1 MAMNLDPWR
10 GVLGIFF
17 LIGILFLFSEKRRAI
32 RWKTV
37 GIALAIQSG
46 LALLVHRV
54 DFFREAFSWVSGFFV
69 VVLGFTK
76 AGSLFL
82 FGSLVERVDSF
93 GFIFVFQVLPNIVF
107 FAALSSLFYYL
118 GILQKIVWLFAWVM
132 RKGLQISGAESLS
145 ASANIFLGQTEAPLL
160 VRPYIMGMTRSE
172 LLALMVG
179 GMATIAGSVLA
190 AYVGFLGGGD
200 PAQQQV
206 FATHLLC
213 ASMMAAPAGILAA
226 KILVPETEV
235 VNQKLELNQEQTG
248 TNVLEAIANGTTDG
262 LRLAVN
268 VGAMLLVFTAMMA
281 MVNHV
286 LQFGIGEWTG
296 WNQRIALET
305 GGRQTALTMQYI
317 LGVVFAP
324 LAWLLGI
331 GSKDMVL
338 VGQLLG
344 EKVILN
350 EFFAYTTLT
359 QFKVSAALQD
369 PKSVV
374 IATYALCGFANFAS
388 IGIQIG
394 GIGALAPERRGML
407 SQLGLKALLG
417 GTIASL
423 LNATMAGLLLP

>member
-1 MAMNLDPWR
+1 MNLDHFR

-17 LIGILFLFSEKRRAI
+17 LIGILYLFSEKRKAI

-37 GIALAIQSG
+37 GIALALQAG
-46 LALLVHRV
+46 LAVMVHRV
-54 DFFREAFSWVSGFFV
+54 DWFREIFSWISSFFV

-118 GILQKIVWLFAWVM
+118 GLLQKIVWLFAWIM

-190 AYVGFLGGGD
+190 AYVGFLGGSD
-200 PAQQQV
+200 PEQQQL

-226 KILVPETEV
+226 KILVPETEA
-235 VNQKLELNQEQTG
+235 VNERLELK
-248 TNVLEAIANGTTDG
+248 LF
-262 LRLAVN
+262 R
-268 VGAMLLVFTAMMA
+268 
-281 MVNHV
+281 
-286 LQFGIGEWTG
+286 
-296 WNQRIALET
+296 
-305 GGRQTALTMQYI
+305 LTMRK
-317 LGVVFAP
+317 
-324 LAWLLGI
+324 
-331 GSKDMVL
+331 SL
-338 VGQLLG
+338 V
-344 EKVILN
+344 N
-350 EFFAYTTLT
+350 
-359 QFKVSAALQD
+359 
-369 PKSVV
+369 
-374 IATYALCGFANFAS
+374 C
-388 IGIQIG
+388 
-394 GIGALAPERRGML
+394 
-407 SQLGLKALLG
+407 
-417 GTIASL
+417 
-423 LNATMAGLLLP
+423 

>member
-1 MAMNLDPWR
+1 MADSYR
-10 GVLGIFF
+10 GVLGMIF
-17 LIGILFLFSEKRRAI
+17 LIGMLWLFSENRKAI

-37 GIALAIQSG
+37 GAALLLQVV
-46 LALLVHRV
+46 LALMVHKV
-54 DFFREAFSWVSGFFV
+54 AWFRQIFEWVSGFFV

-76 AGSLFL
+76 AGSVFL

-93 GFIFVFQVLPNIVF
+93 GFIFVFQVLPNIIF

-118 GILQKIVWLFAWVM
+118 GLLQKIVWVFAWVM
-132 RKGLQISGAESLS
+132 RRGLRLSGAESLS

-160 VRPYIMGMTRSE
+160 VRPYIEGMTRSE
-172 LLALMVG
+172 LLTLMIG

-190 AYVGFLGGGD
+190 AYVGFLGGSD
-200 PAQQQV
+200 PEQQQM

-226 KILVPETEV
+226 KMLIPETDQINE
-235 VNQKLELNQEQTG
+235 KLELNNEQSG
-248 TNVLEAIANGTTDG
+248 SNVLEAIANGTTDG
-262 LRLAVN
+262 LKLAVN
-268 VGAMLLVFTAMMA
+268 VGAMLLVFTALMA
-281 MVNHV
+281 MANYL

-296 WNQRIALET
+296 LNERIAAST
-305 GGRQTALTMQYI
+305 GGRQTALNMQYL
-317 LGVVFAP
+317 LGMAFAP

-331 GSKDMVL
+331 ASSDVML
-338 VGQLLG
+338 IGQLLG
-344 EKVILN
+344 EKSIMN

-359 QFKVSAALQD
+359 QFKLSGMLQD
-369 PKSVV
+369 PRSVI

-394 GIGALAPERRGML
+394 GIGALAPGRRALL

-417 GTIASL
+417 GTVASL
-423 LNATMAGLLLP
+423 LNAALAGMLV

>member
-1 MAMNLDPWR
+1 MPDSYR
-10 GVLGIFF
+10 GILGIC
-17 LIGILFLFSEKRRAI
+17 LLLGILVACSENRKAI

-37 GIALAIQSG
+37 GMALLSQIV

-54 DFFREAFSWVSGFFV
+54 GWFRQAFEWVSGFFV

-76 AGSLFL
+76 AGSVFL

-107 FAALSSLFYYL
+107 FAALSSLLYYL
-118 GILQKIVWLFAWVM
+118 GVLQKIVWVFAWMM
-132 RKGLQISGAESLS
+132 RKSMRLSGAESLS

-160 VRPYIMGMTRSE
+160 VRPYIEGMTRSE
-172 LLALMVG
+172 MLALMVG

-200 PAQQQV
+200 PVQQQA

-213 ASMMAAPAGILAA
+213 ASMMAAPAGLLAA
-226 KILVPETEV
+226 KILIPETEPIRES
-235 VNQKLELNQEQTG
+235 LEVNQEQRG
-248 TNVLEAIANGTTDG
+248 SNLLEAIANGTTDG
-262 LRLAVN
+262 LKLAVN
-268 VGAMLLVFTAMMA
+268 VGAMLLVFTALMA
-281 MVNHV
+281 MANYL
-286 LQFGIGEWTG
+286 LQNGLGAWTG
-296 WNQRIALET
+296 LNEWVAVNS
-305 GGRQTALTMQYI
+305 GGRQSALTLQYL
-317 LGVVFAP
+317 LGMLFAP
-324 LAWLLGI
+324 LAWGLGI
-331 GSKDMVL
+331 SSSDMIL

-344 EKVILN
+344 EKAILN

-359 QFKVSAALQD
+359 QFKAGALLTD
-369 PKSVV
+369 PRSVV

-394 GIGALAPERRGML
+394 GIGALAPGRRALL

-417 GTIASL
+417 GTVASL
-423 LNATMAGLLLP
+423 LNAALAGMLL